1 MYAHLVWEEK
11 QANFMIILNMPY
23 KVAGGVV
30 QAGPAGYFD
39 MRRIPASFLTCMR
52 MWIPKPLSSDKET

>member
-1 MYAHLVWEEK
+1 
-11 QANFMIILNMPY
+11 MIILNMPY

-52 MWIPKPLSSDKET
+52 M